1 MCESFY
7 PRKKVKLLIVALSAY
22 LSDFHSGIS
31 NKTTFLPLLLIIC
44 ASSAANVFSAIE
56 NPEVQFSLGVTYNE
70 GEGIPLDDKEAVKW
84 QRLAAQQGDAM
95 GQNNFAN
102 LLLINKP
109 SQEDVNKAKR
119 YFKLAF
125 LGFTPS

>member
-1 MCESFY
+1 M
-7 PRKKVKLLIVALSAY
+7 
-22 LSDFHSGIS
+22 
-31 NKTTFLPLLLIIC
+31 
-44 ASSAANVFSAIE
+44 
-56 NPEVQFSLGVTYNE
+56 QFSLGVAYDE

-95 GQNNFAN
+95 AQNNLAN

-109 SQEDVNKAKR
+109 SQEDVNEAKR